1 MSGMRRARRTST
13 NLCECTSH
21 GPHSADSHSGSNGL
35 PSIASKRAA
44 SWMRAVCELFQ
55 QQCGM
60 PLFMYGMYKT
70 EEGKMQAV
78 V

>member
-1 MSGMRRARRTST
+1 
-13 NLCECTSH
+13 
-21 GPHSADSHSGSNGL
+21 
-35 PSIASKRAA
+35 
-44 SWMRAVCELFQ
+44 MRAVCELFQ